1 MTLTFPGCGMGP
13 TIQADVE
20 NKILCVETVD
30 EVEVDLV
37 WEPQWT
43 REMMTEAARLELG
56 MM

>member
-1 MTLTFPGCGMGP
+1 MGP